1 MKKILIT
8 GAAGFVGS
16 HVSER
21 IFNEYKK
28 SKILLYDKITYAANL
43 KYLSKILK
51 KKNVYFIKSDL
62 LNYKVLE
69 RSLKNVEMAIN
80 VAAESHVDNS
90 FGNSLLFTKTNTLG
104 THSFLEA
111 CRKQNVKKIIYISF
125 IFANLFNNKTI
136 WSFNIL

>member
-8 GAAGFVGS
+8 GAAGFIGS

-69 RSLKNVEMAIN
+69 RSLKNVEII
-80 VAAESHVDNS
+80 
-90 FGNSLLFTKTNTLG
+90 GNSG
-104 THSFLEA
+104 TAGIPS
-111 CRKQNVKKIIYISF
+111 YIS
-125 IFANLFNNKTI
+125 
-136 WSFNIL
+136 NILVNLPSLLQQFY